1 MLVGVAGRLSI
12 MGSILQVLRE
22 VLAGFWWMRPYL
34 RPGRWLLLS
43 VVGCAFVSA
52 PLEVAGVGL
61 LLPMLIFLQGND
73 QARRELLNGRWLHLL
88 PDLFPGRSDSFYF
101 AALCGLI
108 VLALML
114 KNVVAYVGANLSSM
128 LMSRCGD
135 NLRRSLFQRMQLA
148 PMRVFEEHKS
158 GELASVFTAETV
170 RTVNTMDFVLGLF
183 QRTSIALFMLAT
195 IFVISW
201 RVSVAFLVLVGVVAM
216 LTGFLHRRL
225 KTLGNQR
232 SHLFMKMGGR
242 LIEGFAGIR
251 VVRATHSQRHQTEL
265 FDENSSGIAAA
276 ERRATRIAGGMTPV
290 TEVLGVSGAMAIL
303 IGTYH
308 LLIVPGRM
316 PPENLIILGFL
327 LIRLLPLVGQL
338 HGFLGQL
345 SYNFAGLKEV
355 MRWLQM
361 DSYPVRSFGNQSF
374 SGVTASVRF
383 TEVTFCYPNGKVALD
398 RVSFEV
404 PAGKT
409 AALVGASGSG
419 KSTLASLLIRLRE
432 PTSGRIEVDGTDH
445 WEFAPESWHRG
456 IGVVEQEAF
465 LFHESVRQNVC
476 VGAPDASPA
485 DLAAALQI
493 AHLDDV
499 IAGLPAGLDTVVG
512 ERGTMLSGGQKQ
524 RLAIAR
530 ALVRNPRILI
540 LDEATSA
547 LDNVSERQVQ
557 AALDSAREG
566 RTSVVIAHRLSTI
579 RNADLIVVLE
589 EGRVVQQGT
598 WNGLAEQ
605 EGPFRKLLL
614 AARDVHLADVAG

>member
-1 MLVGVAGRLSI
+1 MIQL
-12 MGSILQVLRE
+12 LRE
-22 VLAGFWWMRPYL
+22 VLASFWWMRPHL

-43 VVGCAFVSA
+43 VVVCAFLGA

-73 QARRELLNGRWLHLL
+73 QARQELLRGKFLHLL
-88 PDLFPGRSDSFYF
+88 PDLFPSRSDSFYF

-108 VLALML
+108 VLALIL
-114 KNVVAYVGANLSSM
+114 KNLVAYVAANLSSM

-135 NLRRSLFQRMQLA
+135 NLRCSLFQRMQLA
-148 PMRVFEEHKS
+148 PMRVFEEHKA

-183 QRTSIALFMLAT
+183 QRTSIGVFMLAY
-195 IFVISW
+195 IFLISW
-201 RVSVAFLVLVGVVAM
+201 RVSVAFLVLVAVVAM
-216 LTGFLHRRL
+216 LTGWLHRRL
-225 KTLGNQR
+225 KTLGSQR
-232 SHLFMKMGGR
+232 SQLFMKMGGR

-251 VVRATHSQRHQTEL
+251 VVRATHSQGHQTAIFNET
-265 FDENSSGIAAA
+265 SSGIAAA
-276 ERRATRIAGGMTPV
+276 ERRATRIAGGMTPI
-290 TEVLGVSGAMAIL
+290 TEVLGVGGAMAIL

-316 PPENLIILGFL
+316 PSEDLLFLGFL

-338 HGFLGQL
+338 HGFMGQL
-345 SYNFAGLKEV
+345 AYNFAGLKEV
-355 MRWLQM
+355 MRWLKI
-361 DSYPVRSFGNQSF
+361 DPYPVRPFGTLPF
-374 SGVTASVRF
+374 ASVTGGVRF
-383 TEVTFCYPNGKVALD
+383 RDVTFRYPNGKLALD
-398 RVSFEV
+398 RVSFDV

-432 PTSGRIEVDGTDH
+432 PSEGRIEVDGVDH
-445 WEFAPESWHRG
+445 WQFASDSWHRG

-465 LFHESVRQNVC
+465 LFHESVRQNIC
-476 VGAPDASPA
+476 VGAPDASPEA
-485 DLAAALQI
+485 LAAALRI

-530 ALVRNPRILI
+530 AMVRNPRILV

-557 AALDSAREG
+557 AALDDAREG

-579 RNADLIVVLE
+579 RNADVIVVLE
-589 EGRVVQQGT
+589 EGRVVQQGS
-598 WNGLAEQ
+598 WSELAER
-605 EGPFRKLLL
+605 EGSFRRLLM
-614 AARDVHLADVAG
+614 AARDGHLADAAA

>member
-1 MLVGVAGRLSI
+1 

-22 VLAGFWWMRPYL
+22 VLASFWWMRPHL
-34 RPGRWLLLS
+34 RPGRWLLAS
-43 VVGCAFVSA
+43 VVACAFLGA

-61 LLPMLIFLQGND
+61 LLPMLTFLQGND
-73 QARRELLNGRWLHLL
+73 QSREALLKGRLLHLL
-88 PDLFPGRSDSFYF
+88 PDLFPGRSASFYF
-101 AALCGLI
+101 AILCGLI
-108 VLALML
+108 VLALII
-114 KNVVAYVGANLSSM
+114 KNLVAYVGANLSSM

-135 NLRRSLFQRMQLA
+135 NLRRSLFQRLQLA
-148 PMRVFEEHKS
+148 PMRVFEEHKA
-158 GELASVFTAETV
+158 GELAAVFTAETV
-170 RTVNTMDFVLGLF
+170 RTVNTMDFILGLF
-183 QRTSIALFMLAT
+183 QRTSIGLFMLAT

-201 RVSVAFLVLVGVVAM
+201 RVSVAFLVLVAVVAM
-216 LTGFLHRRL
+216 LTGWLHSRL

-265 FDENSSGIAAA
+265 FDETSSGIAMA
-276 ERRATRIAGGMTPV
+276 ERRATRIAGGMTPL
-290 TEVLGVSGAMAIL
+290 TEILGVSGAMAIL

-308 LLIVPGRM
+308 LLIVPGEM
-316 PPENLIILGFL
+316 PSEDLLFLGFL

-345 SYNFAGLKEV
+345 AYNFAGMKEV
-355 MRWLQM
+355 MRWLQL
-361 DSYPVRSFGNQSF
+361 DPYPVRPFGSRAF
-374 SGVTASVRF
+374 PGVTGAVRF
-383 TEVTFCYPNGKVALD
+383 KDVSFRYPNGKVALD

-432 PTSGRIEVDGTDH
+432 PSAGRIEVDGVDH

-465 LFHESVRQNVC
+465 LFHESVRQNIC
-476 VGAPDASPA
+476 VGAPEASA
-485 DLAAALQI
+485 GDLSAALRI

-530 ALVRNPRILI
+530 ALVRNPRILV

-557 AALDSAREG
+557 AALDTAREG

-579 RNADLIVVLE
+579 RNADVIVVLE

-598 WNGLAEQ
+598 WNVLAEQ
-605 EGPFRKLLL
+605 AGPFRKLLM
-614 AARDVHLADVAG
+614 AARDGHLADGVG